1 MNAKQNLN
9 LPADCTLLTE
19 DEMLSATGG
28 TAVETI
34 AKAVVAVGVSAALL
48 VVGGIAARGILS
60 IFGGVSSAIDSSV
73 SAGSNFID
81 SALASGQNFLD
92 NLMGL

>member
-60 IFGGVSSAIDSSV
+60 IFGGVSSV

-81 SALASGQNFLD
+81 IALASGQNFLD